1 MADHQAQIAQNTQQG
16 QAISRP
22 PSYAPELEPAEMERV
37 RVNYVK
43 WGLGCAGVFMLLASI
58 GTMFALI
65 VTPVV
70 FRNMLPEQQQI
81 WMHRLPFLAAFKPTR
96 IFQGQYLPTVGAGD
110 SVDANSL
117 LTPSDP
123 GVAVAANPDELV
135 ASPTP
140 LPTETPTPTATPG
153 KVMPT
158 SVLASNTPVIS
169 TALPTATVPV
179 SPTPIPTATVVLPT
193 LPPTEIPVPSSAFVT
208 GIKFV
213 QQGWNNCGPANV
225 TQVLHKF
232 GWTGTQNDA
241 AAYLKP
247 WTEDKNVSPWQI
259 VTYVNNNF
267 QDTLGLRALYRYGGT
282 LRLLKLLMAND
293 FGVIIEKGDFI
304 VGEGW
309 MGHYLTMQG
318 YDDYAT
324 ANDKAGVAYGM
335 DTNRGPSGNGNG
347 RPFSYDELD
356 SRWRQFNRIFIVIY
370 PTAREGELA
379 KLLGNY
385 ADEEWSVR
393 AALNTAQREAS
404 ELGSDAYAWYN
415 IGTNLTLLKDYKR
428 AAAAYDQALKIGL
441 EWRTFWYEFSQYD
454 AWYNLGYY
462 DEILVQTDTV
472 LQTTSDGKG
481 LGLEEQHYWR
491 GMVYA
496 AKGDNDQATREFEL
510 TLNWNKNFT
519 PAQEALAQVQTG
531 RFQAPEVAQN

>member
-1 MADHQAQIAQNTQQG
+1 MDSGEIEH
-16 QAISRP
+16 S
-22 PSYAPELEPAEMERV
+22 

-43 WGLGCAGVFMLLASI
+43 WGLGCAGVLMLLASV
-58 GTMFALI
+58 GAMFALI

-81 WMHRLPFLAAFKPTR
+81 WMHRLPFLEAFKPTR
-96 IFQGQYLPTVGAGD
+96 IFQGQYLPTVAAADG
-110 SVDANSL
+110 VDANSL

-123 GVAVAANPDELV
+123 GIAVAANPEQLV

-140 LPTETPTPTATPG
+140 IPTETPTATVG
-153 KVMPT
+153 KPMPT
-158 SVLASNTPVIS
+158 SVLATNTPVIS
-169 TALPTATVPV
+169 TAQPTATVPV
-179 SPTPIPTATVVLPT
+179 SPTPLPTATVMLPT
-193 LPPTEIPVPSSAFVT
+193 LPPTEIPVPSSAFVKD
-208 GIKFV
+208 IRFV

-225 TQVLHKF
+225 AQVLHKY

-241 AAYLKP
+241 ANYMKP

-259 VTYVNNNF
+259 VTYVNSNF
-267 QDTLGLRALYRYGGT
+267 QASLGLRSLYRYGGT

-324 ANDKAGVAYGM
+324 NGDKSGVMYGM
-335 DTNRGPSGNGNG
+335 DTNRGPSTNGNG
-347 RPFSYDELD
+347 RPFGYDDLD

-370 PTAREGELA
+370 PAQREAELA

-385 ADEEWSVR
+385 TDEEWSVR

-404 ELGSDAYAWYN
+404 ELGSDAYSWYN

-441 EWRTFWYEFSQYD
+441 EWRTFWYQFGQYE

-462 DEILVQTDTV
+462 KEILVQTDTT
-472 LQTTSDGKG
+472 LQSTGDGKG

-496 AKGDNDQATREFEL
+496 AEGENDQASREFEL
-510 TLNWNKNFT
+510 TLNWNKNFI
-519 PAQEALAQVQTG
+519 PAQEALAEVQTG
-531 RFQAPEVAQN
+531 KFKAPEIAQN